1 MGKIFPSNGFDSPSS
16 LGFRRRHEYFGDED
30 CFDCKQNS
38 IQRFTHVFPLFVAP
52 KQQKCFVTEMC
63 SPLTIYDSCNAEG
76 AEEMSGDKSLVWL

>member
-1 MGKIFPSNGFDSPSS
+1 MASILLLHLDSVVDTNI
-16 LGFRRRHEYFGDED
+16 LGGED